1 MPFLLPRTASVLA
14 AGFLLTGPSAP
25 VVTSASSPTG
35 SLAGSTA
42 ASCLAHWTAGQL
54 RLPGSSLPAGLN
66 SKITSV
72 AALSPTDVWAL
83 ITRTNSHGNNVSAVY
98 HYTGTERYESAGL
111 AGNERSFA
119 AQWIVARSDT
129 NVWVVG
135 SARGALQAWQ
145 YNGSR
150 WSDHPPA
157 RYSYA
162 AIDTAALDSDGTLY
176 LGGRN
181 ARTRKGVILSYDGS
195 RWADLSPANPPSD
208 YEALAVTATGTLIAA
223 GGGRNDGTLQEKSGA
238 TWLTVSLSAH
248 VNAISKVS
256 VAPDGSVYGVG
267 SVFGGQLVFI
277 RQPPGSRSA
286 SILDP
291 ATGSATSFTTDA
303 VALGLDVWA
312 LGEDEPHGGWHHS
325 WITHDERDFFAA
337 GRRISQVA
345 APRSG
350 QTCWSAAASRTG
362 VFIRSLPSS
371 SWCARC
377 GCDGSLS
384 ARRGGA
390 RQPGCSCSGLSG
402 WQDYPGAPS
411 HWRGFPSGT
420 WPIQGYLP
428 AGGSSLRGHSPPAG
442 SGLKTHLPA
451 VISPPQPARS
461 GIPPRVPRI
470 RSAFHL
476 ATSLSTERQA
486 RSARSPAGALGLRRA
501 TPVGC

>member
-25 VVTSASSPTG
+25 AVTSASSLTG
-35 SLAGSTA
+35 SLAASTA
-42 ASCLAHWTAGQL
+42 ASCLAHWTADQL
-54 RLPGSSLPAGLN
+54 RVPGSSLPAGLN

-98 HYTGTERYESAGL
+98 HYTGTERYESANL
-111 AGNERSFA
+111 ADNERSFA

-135 SARGALQAWQ
+135 SAHGALQAWQ

-150 WSDHPPA
+150 WSDHPPS

-162 AIDTAALDSDGTLY
+162 GIGTAALDSHGTLY
-176 LGGRN
+176 LAGNNR
-181 ARTRKGVILSYDGS
+181 RTGKGIILSYNGS
-195 RWADLSPANPPSD
+195 RWTDLSPANPPSD
-208 YEALAVTATGTLIAA
+208 YKALAVTAGGTLIAA

-238 TWLTVSLSAH
+238 TWITVSLSAH
-248 VNAISKVS
+248 VNSISKVS

-267 SVFGGQLVFI
+267 SVFGGQPVFI

-286 SILDP
+286 TVLNP
-291 ATGSATSFTTDA
+291 ATGSATSFTTDV

-325 WITHDERDFFAA
+325 WTTHNDSGFFAA
-337 GRRISQVA
+337 GRRIFQVA
-345 APRSG
+345 TPRSE

-362 VFIRSLPSS
+362 VFVRSLPSS

-377 GCDGSLS
+377 GCDGSPS
-384 ARRGGA
+384 ARSGSA
-390 RQPGCSCSGLSG
+390 RQPGCGCSGLSG
-402 WQDYPGAPS
+402 WRDYPGAPS
-411 HWRGFPSGT
+411 RWRGFPSGT

-428 AGGSSLRGHSPPAG
+428 AGGPSLRGRSPAAGSSLKGHSPA
-442 SGLKTHLPA
+442 LT
-451 VISPPQPARS
+451 SPRQPARS
-461 GIPPRVPRI
+461 GVPPLVPRI

-486 RSARSPAGALGLRRA
+486 RSARSPAGASGLRRA
-501 TPVGC
+501 TPVRC